1 MPETNGY
8 RAMATVTAYIGNVLF
23 SLGIVHDL
31 LTVQRYHFIQLS
43 TGLRY

>member
-8 RAMATVTAYIGNVLF
+8 RPMATVAAYIGNVLF
-23 SLGIVHDL
+23 SLGIAHDL